1 MERRNFL
8 SLCAIGAVAGM
19 LAPST
24 LSAIDFR
31 STKPKVWTAT
41 KIDAAITEL
50 FGAAD
55 ATDSADIQISAPEIA
70 ENGAVVP
77 ISVKTSLKAKTVAL
91 FQDANPESAVIV
103 IDMQPRSVADFDF
116 RIKMAKSGDVVAVVN
131 VDGKLFKAKKSVKV
145 TMGGC
150 GG

>member
-1 MERRNFL
+1 MERRKFL
-8 SLCAIGAVAGM
+8 SLCAFGAAASI
-19 LAPST
+19 LAPSA

-41 KIDAAITEL
+41 KIDAAMIEL
-50 FGAAD
+50 FGTAD
-55 ATDSADIQISAPEIA
+55 AADSADIEVKAPDIA

-77 ISVKTSLKAKTVAL
+77 VSVKTSLNAKTVAL

-103 IDMQPRSVADFDF
+103 IDMQPRMLPDFDF
-116 RIKMAKSGDVVAVVN
+116 RIKMAKSGNVVAVVE
-131 VDGKLFKAKKSVKV
+131 VDGKLFKATKAVKV
-145 TMGGC
+145 PMGGC

>member
-1 MERRNFL
+1 MERRKFL
-8 SLCAIGAVAGM
+8 GLCAFGAVAGM
-19 LAPST
+19 LTPSA

-41 KIDAAITEL
+41 KIDAAMIEL
-50 FGAAD
+50 FGTAD
-55 ATDSADIQISAPEIA
+55 AADSADVQISAPDIA
-70 ENGAVVP
+70 ENGSVVP
-77 ISVKTSLKAKTVAL
+77 ISVKTSLNAKTVAL

-116 RIKMAKSGDVVAVVN
+116 RIKMAKSGEVVAVVN
-131 VDGKLFKAKKSVKV
+131 VDGKLYKAKKSVKV